1 MKTDAF
7 EQQASRL
14 RAVALKASTT
24 AGADADTAQDIA
36 QETMIRLWQILEQR
50 APSSGLEWQ
59 SCDRIMKMR
68 DNPRLSNP
76 DGYAVMIA
84 RHLTLNHLR
93 RKPPLPIDERLKAG
107 PTAPSPLDLM
117 VQREEEQW
125 LRQRI
130 RDLPPTQHAVLHLR
144 QVEHRS
150 NSQIATLLGVKET
163 SVSTLLAR
171 ARRQLLEKIRQ
182 QREREKR

>member
-14 RAVALKASTT
+14 RAIALDASAK
-24 AGADADTAQDIA
+24 AGADADIAQDIA
-36 QETMIRLWQILEQR
+36 QETMIRLWQ
-50 APSSGLEWQ
+50 
-59 SCDRIMKMR
+59 MR
-68 DNPRLSNP
+68 DDPRLSNP

-125 LRQRI
+125 LQQRI
-130 RDLPPTQHAVLHLR
+130 RDLPPTQHAVLHMR
-144 QVEHRS
+144 QVEHYS
-150 NSQIATLLGVKET
+150 NSQIATLLGIKET
-163 SVSTLLAR
+163 SVSTLLAK
-171 ARRQLLEKIRQ
+171 ARRQLLEEIRQ

>member
-14 RAVALKASTT
+14 RAIALDASAK
-24 AGADADTAQDIA
+24 AGADADIAQDIA
-36 QETMIRLWQILEQR
+36 QETMIRLWQ
-50 APSSGLEWQ
+50 
-59 SCDRIMKMR
+59 MR
-68 DNPRLSNP
+68 DDPRLSNP

-93 RKPPLPIDERLKAG
+93 RKPPLPIDERLKAR

-171 ARRQLLEKIRQ
+171 ARRQLLEEIRQ